1 MCRDDDRMRGATTKS
16 EGVGLGMHEGRT
28 SWEVVVDGGRKRTDV
43 RRGNGRW
50 MVTVRW
56 QIMDGRCWAGL
67 AGLGLTGVAFCVRWT
82 WTWTWGQPGWEWLLG
97 RGLAALVTG
106 T

>member
-1 MCRDDDRMRGATTKS
+1 MRGATTKS

-43 RRGNGRW
+43 
-50 MVTVRW
+50 
-56 QIMDGRCWAGL
+56 WAGL

>member
-1 MCRDDDRMRGATTKS
+1 
-16 EGVGLGMHEGRT
+16 
-28 SWEVVVDGGRKRTDV
+28 
-43 RRGNGRW
+43 
-50 MVTVRW
+50 
-56 QIMDGRCWAGL
+56 
-67 AGLGLTGVAFCVRWT
+67 LTGVAFCVRWT